1 MIETIRVEQW
11 LYTVLTTDAGV
22 GGVSTL
28 VGGRIY
34 AYVAPSEATFPL
46 VVYSR
51 QAGHDVMGVGTARI
65 MVSEVYQVKVIG
77 RGSAAGFGA
86 IEAVADRIDTLL
98 QGASGS
104 VVDGQILSC
113 VREREV
119 SYAENSGSD
128 IYSHLGGL
136 YRIQVQGVET

>member
-1 MIETIRVEQW
+1 MIETVRVEQW
-11 LYTVLTTDAGV
+11 LYGLLAGDTGV

-34 AYVAPSEATFPL
+34 AYIAPEGSAFPL

-51 QAGHDVMGVGTARI
+51 QAGHDVAGVGSARI
-65 MVSEVYQVKVIG
+65 MASEVYQVKVIG
-77 RGSAAGFGA
+77 KGSTVGFEA
-86 IEAVADRIDTLL
+86 IRPVADRLDSLL

-113 VREREV
+113 VREQGI
-119 SYAENSGSD
+119 SYVESSGSGV
-128 IYSHLGGL
+128 YSHLGGL